1 MGTINEVKMKP
12 YGVISDTHNHNW
24 NAFSHVGEDLVN
36 NRLKMILDDTERCAR
51 EVAAAG
57 GDTVYH
63 GGDLFHVRGSIEP
76 SVLNPTRD
84 RYQAIREQYGVKF
97 RLLPGN
103 HDLEHRHSNRVGNAV
118 EAMRSD
124 WVEVDHEAQVYH
136 EHNVLM
142 VPWIERVEDLKAALL
157 MQRDNLLIAGHGDP
171 SNFDLIIHAPI
182 DGVIAGLPDHGLTG
196 EWLADLGFKRVFS
209 GHYHNHK
216 EIVPDKVWSIGAL
229 THQTWGDVGSKAG
242 FLVVTENEVK
252 WHSTNAP
259 EFVDIEAGMDPVE
272 VQLRCDGNYVRVKV
286 VDAKPSEV
294 SAIRDALMKAGA
306 LGVQVNVV
314 KSASTT
320 RATASSVKAGASVE
334 VSVTSYIKGGSFE
347 HADLVAQEAIKV
359 LAEAL

>member
-1 MGTINEVKMKP
+1 MGAINEVKMKP

-24 NAFSHVGEDLVN
+24 NAFSHVGGDLVN

-84 RYQAIREQYGVKF
+84 RYEHIYKTYGVKF

-103 HDLEHRHSNRVGNAV
+103 HDLEHRHSNKVGNAV
-118 EAMRSD
+118 EAMRCGWIDVEDD
-124 WVEVDHEAQVYH
+124 WFEYAENRVV
-136 EHNVLM
+136 M
-142 VPWIERVEDLKAALL
+142 VPWIERVEDLKEKLTGIAEV
-157 MQRDNLLIAGHGDP
+157 MGDNGTID
-171 SNFDLIIHAPI
+171 SYDLIIHAPI
-182 DGVIAGLPDHGLTG
+182 DGVIVGLPDHGLTG

-216 EIVPDKVWSIGAL
+216 EIVPGKVWSIGAL

-320 RATASSVKAGASVE
+320 RATASTVKAGASVE